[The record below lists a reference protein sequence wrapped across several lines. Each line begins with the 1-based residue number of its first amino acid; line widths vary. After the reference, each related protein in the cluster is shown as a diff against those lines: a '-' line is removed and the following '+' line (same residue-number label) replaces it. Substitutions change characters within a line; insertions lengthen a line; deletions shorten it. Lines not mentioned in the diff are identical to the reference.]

1 MRHIAVF
8 CGSHK
13 GKNPHFQSA
22 AQRLGQLIAMQ
33 GRTLIYGGSNFGY
46 MGVVSEAAMQAGGY
60 VVGVIPT
67 LFSDE
72 VIQSQRV
79 SELVKVASMA
89 ERKEVIIQRADAFGC
104 MELMT
109 AHGKQVDVHFMALDF
124 HVSHCL
130 YRVGMKQCSG
140 FMCDFGDFINR
151 LDCSDLVVCH
161 HYGNKKSIGRHQ
173 FPQIFYFDPS
183 LFVNRCIFD
192 IESEMGK
199 HFRGI

>member
-89 ERKEVIIQRADAFGC
+89 ERKEVIIQRADAFVAFPGGIGTLDEVTEVMVANQLGMC
-104 MELMT
+104 CKPVGLLN
-109 AHGKQVDVHFMALDF
+109 VDGYYDAFIAQMALM
-124 HVSHCL
+124 SEEGL
-130 YRVGMKQCSG
+130 MREG
-140 FMCDFGDFINR
+140 
-151 LDCSDLVVCH
+151 L
-161 HYGNKKSIGRHQ
+161 GRT
-173 FPQIFYFDPS
+173 
-183 LFVNRCIFD
+183 LFVASTPD
-192 IESEMGK
+192 EMLQMLDGFNPDYDREIVRN
-199 HFRGI
+199 FRR